1 MSSRLPMKRDV
12 DEELTFVKERK
23 QAKKL
28 PPLS

>member
-1 MSSRLPMKRDV
+1 MKRDV

-28 PPLS
+28 LPLS